1 MHGLVA
7 AADSLRRVASHN
19 MLAARQSEFAARALG
34 QLRARLEYAEIDDL
48 LHNLNAE
55 MAEVQD
61 VAAAGDRRG
70 DDQLLRRRRPDR
82 LDHGEDPLTT
92 CG

>member
-7 AADSLRRVASHN
+7 AADSLRRVTLNN

-34 QLRARLEYAEIDDL
+34 QLRARLEYAEVDDL
-48 LHNLNAE
+48 LANLNSE

-61 VAAAGDRRG
+61 VAARVTQAVATNYFAAAEPAAWITEGTR
-70 DDQLLRRRRPDR
+70 
-82 LDHGEDPLTT
+82 
-92 CG
+92 